1 MKIKDFAIR
10 DWWKP
15 ILAGVLSTGLSIL
28 IWASQRNLCIV
39 ILSDE
44 VLKITFTYA
53 TTMFGLLM
61 AAYTILQGFTNE
73 RTEKLK
79 KWTFFTRYKMI
90 LVRTL
95 RILVI
100 LGVGSIIAWVAKG
113 IIPLLPLLVILSF
126 AVGMVVFTLVATF
139 EWVYI
144 LIKNFD
150 SNTTE

>member
-1 MKIKDFAIR
+1 MKLKDFAIR

-15 ILAGVLSTGLSIL
+15 ILAGVLSTGLSIR
-28 IWASQRNLCIV
+28 IWASQQNLCIAN
-39 ILSDE
+39 LSDE
-44 VLKITFTYA
+44 VLQITFTYA

-73 RTEKLK
+73 RTELLK
-79 KWTFFTRYKMI
+79 KWSFYARYKMI
-90 LVRTL
+90 LARTL
-95 RILVI
+95 GILVI
-100 LGVGSIIAWVAKG
+100 LGIGSIIAWVSKD
-113 IIPLLPLLVILSF
+113 ILPFYPLLVILSF

-144 LIKNFD
+144 LIKHFD